1 MLDEYSVKPLEW
13 SELLVES
20 KKSVVDG
27 AIGKLAEQSIQLKIR
42 GSYPLEDKLIAATNY
57 IRLMNF
63 WDCIRLIG
71 INPQDY
77 EMVNKFVRSS
87 ELLDSPFV
95 DINASIQA
103 AIAKSYVQG
112 RKPQTGAFYDVPA
125 LSVALPYCDLITTDR
140 FMKGVLIS
148 ELYFNDKYKAKIFSA
163 GKQDR
168 LAFQK
173 LIREFFDKI

>member
-42 GSYPLEDKLIAATNY
+42 RSYPLEDKLIAATNY

-77 EMVNKFVRSS
+77 EMVNKFVRGTIYLTS
-87 ELLDSPFV
+87 F
-95 DINASIQA
+95 
-103 AIAKSYVQG
+103 
-112 RKPQTGAFYDVPA
+112 
-125 LSVALPYCDLITTDR
+125 
-140 FMKGVLIS
+140 
-148 ELYFNDKYKAKIFSA
+148 
-163 GKQDR
+163 
-168 LAFQK
+168 
-173 LIREFFDKI
+173 